1 MSTGGW
7 PALLREIIELSG
19 DDLGLRDLL
28 GRIAQIV
35 VTASNADVCFVH
47 VVDREA
53 GELVLRGATPPFD
66 AVVGTVRLRIGEGVA
81 GWVAEH
87 GVPTVVADKWQD
99 PRYRYIPALHGEDFS
114 SLISLPLLRQRDRV
128 VGVLN
133 VHSRRADHF
142 GSEDVARLTE
152 VAGLLAGIVENAVLV
167 DRLATREA
175 ELERFAAGAIETQ
188 ERERRRLAADI
199 HDGISQRLISAWYH
213 LRAAR
218 TAPAGGVED
227 ELVATEALLAE
238 ALDEARR
245 AIVGLRPAVLDDLG
259 LAAGL
264 QSLAASMAGVDVAVD
279 ITPCALPPHVETA
292 LFRITQEALQN
303 VVKHAESHHVT
314 IGLREGEG
322 GVTLSVVDDGVGFD
336 TAGPRGGLAYGMD
349 SMFERAALVGGR
361 VEIRSQPGAGTSV
374 VVVVPYER
382 LLSGAGVDD

>member
-1 MSTGGW
+1 MTW
-7 PALLREIIELSG
+7 PDLLREIIELSG
-19 DDLGLRDLL
+19 DDLRLRDLL

-53 GELVLRGATPPFD
+53 GELVLSGATPPFD

-133 VHSRRADHF
+133 VHSRQPDHF
-142 GSEDVARLTE
+142 GPEDVARLTE

-213 LRAAR
+213 LRAAQ
-218 TAPAGGVED
+218 TSAAGDVAA
-227 ELVATEALLAE
+227 ELAATESLLAE

-264 QSLAASMAGVDVAVD
+264 ASLATSVAGIEVAVD
-279 ITPCALPPHVETA
+279 IEPCTLPPHVETA
-292 LFRITQEALQN
+292 LFRIAQEALQN
-303 VVKHAESHHVT
+303 VIKHAGSRHVT
-314 IGLREGEG
+314 VGLREGDN
-322 GVTLSVVDDGVGFD
+322 GVGLSVVDDGVGFD
-336 TAGPRGGLAYGMD
+336 PAGERGSLAYGMD
-349 SMFERAALVGGR
+349 SMHERAALIGGR
-361 VEIRSQPGAGTSV
+361 VEIRSQAGAGTSV
-374 VVVVPYER
+374 LVFVPHER
-382 LLSGAGVDD
+382 LLSGA